1 MKNTTLRPQSLRDRL
16 RSYGPL
22 VWLAPA
28 VIYLLAF
35 SIYPLIYSLQVSF
48 TLTTAGPV
56 PFTLANFR
64 RLLEDRLFF
73 TSLAQTAVYTLA
85 ALVVELLLGL
95 ALALLVDWALR
106 TGVPMVKPVR
116 ALLLVPM
123 LLPPVVVAVIW
134 RLIYNPDFGVLN
146 GTLKSLGVN
155 TASLTWTSGEGT
167 ALMSVILVDVW
178 QWTPF
183 MFLLLLAGL
192 QALPVEPFEAARVDG
207 ASPLATFRLLTLPLL
222 QPVIL
227 VALLLRTMDLLRVF
241 DQIFI
246 LTQGG
251 PGFAT
256 ETASLFIYRTAFR
269 FYDFGYAAVLSF
281 VVLAFTLVLAKL
293 FQRVLQRP
301 A

>member
-1 MKNTTLRPQSLRDRL
+1 MTLRSQRL
-16 RSYGPL
+16 RPYAPL

-28 VIYLLAF
+28 VLYLLALT
-35 SIYPLIYSLQVSF
+35 IYPLLYSVQVSF
-48 TLTTAGPV
+48 TTTTAGAGG
-56 PFTLANFR
+56 FTAANFF
-64 RLLEDRLFF
+64 RLLRDRLFF
-73 TSLAQTAVYTLA
+73 ISLGQTAVYTAVALA
-85 ALVVELLLGL
+85 AEFSLGL
-95 ALALLVDWALR
+95 TLALMVDWGMRAGAALI
-106 TGVPMVKPVR
+106 KPVR

-146 GTLKSLGVN
+146 GSLKSLGVN
-155 TASLTWTSGEGT
+155 TASLTWLAGENT
-167 ALMSVILVDVW
+167 ALFSVILVDVW

-207 ASPLATFRLLTLPLL
+207 ASAWETFRLLTLPLL

-227 VALLLRTMDLLRVF
+227 VALLLRTMDLTRVF

-281 VVLAFTLVLAKL
+281 VMLAFITMLARVFL
-293 FQRVLQRP
+293 RVLRRP
-301 A
+301 V

>member
-1 MKNTTLRPQSLRDRL
+1 MASSLQTRLRP
-16 RSYGPL
+16 YAPL

-28 VIYLLAF
+28 VLYLLAF
-35 SIYPLIYSLQVSF
+35 TVYPLIYSVQVSF
-48 TLTTAGPV
+48 TVTAAGPV
-56 PFTLANFR
+56 GFTLANFT
-64 RLLEDRLFF
+64 RLLRDRLFF
-73 TSLAQTAVYTLA
+73 ISLGQTAVYTLA
-85 ALVVELLLGL
+85 ALLVEFVLGL
-95 ALALLVDWALR
+95 ALALLVDWGMRAGSRL
-106 TGVPMVKPVR
+106 MKPLR
-116 ALLLVPM
+116 ALLLVPL

-146 GTLKSLGVN
+146 GSLKSLGLN
-155 TASLTWTSGEGT
+155 TSSLTWIAGENT
-167 ALMSVILVDVW
+167 ALASVILVDVW

-207 ASPLATFRLLTLPLL
+207 ASALETFRRLTLPLL
-222 QPVIL
+222 KPVIL

-281 VVLAFTLVLAKL
+281 VVLAFTLLLARL
-293 FQRVLQRP
+293 FLRVLRR
-301 A
+301 AA

>member
-1 MKNTTLRPQSLRDRL
+1 MKASGLRP
-16 RSYGPL
+16 YAPL

-28 VIYLLAF
+28 VLYLFALT
-35 SIYPLIYSLQVSF
+35 IYPLLYSVKVSF
-48 TLTTAGPV
+48 TVTTAGAGG
-56 PFTLANFR
+56 FTLANFA
-64 RLLEDRLFF
+64 RLLRDRLFF
-73 TSLAQTAVYTLA
+73 ISLGQTAVYTLA
-85 ALVVELLLGL
+85 ALLIEFILGL
-95 ALALLVDWALR
+95 ALAVLVDWGMRAASPYL
-106 TGVPMVKPVR
+106 MKPAR
-116 ALLLVPM
+116 ALLLAPM

-146 GTLKSLGVN
+146 GSLKSLGVN
-155 TASLTWTSGEGT
+155 TAPLTWIAGENT
-167 ALMSVILVDVW
+167 ALLSVILVDVW

-192 QALPVEPFEAARVDG
+192 QALPMEPFEAARVDG
-207 ASPLATFRLLTLPLL
+207 ASPLETFRLLTLPLL
-222 QPVIL
+222 KPVIL
-227 VALLLRTMDLLRVF
+227 VALLLRSMDLLRVF

-281 VVLAFTLVLAKL
+281 VVLAFTLILSRL
-293 FQRVLQRP
+293 FLRILRKT